1 MDINKYADNLYLD
14 YPIMKE
20 TKNNGELKTYKNSE
34 ALSQA
39 IKIWLSSA
47 NGEKIRT
54 RTGGILI
61 PYIGKLLTDENAND
75 MKNAIVFGLQNE
87 FNPPI
92 EVVNITVIPNVNK
105 KRWEIE
111 IIGYNATLAI
121 GVNTRVVISNEP

>member
-14 YPIMKE
+14 YPIIKE

-121 GVNTRVVISNEP
+121 GVNTRVVISNES